1 VASLVSLRGKLT
13 QTDFLRGIVLI
24 ATYAAA
30 IILYPAPEDA
40 ANTPLYFSETYFGLI
55 GASIFLSL
63 LAWPVRKGGWLHPV
77 LLFRAYVLV
86 ILGYSLESYLSVKL
100 VLGIG
105 LMAEICLI
113 EEAPFDKIVALAA
126 FSFFMLAQ
134 AFPAFLGNSA
144 LSPVAPHPRPAELG
158 ALGLSLVLASAA
170 ACLLRTL
177 NRRQKE
183 LVDLV
188 HLHEV
193 NLDALAELNRNLQG
207 YAQTIDQE
215 SAERERNRISREIHD
230 ISGYIFTNLIAL
242 MDAAG
247 SLPREDQSGLTDVLV
262 AARSQAQEGLRET
275 RAALRK
281 LRSEHSGL
289 TDCTRAIHKIVSIF
303 RKVTKIE
310 VDVSFGN
317 MPHSLPQETSLAL
330 YRTVQEALT
339 NAVRHGKAT
348 KVRAGFWVDKGLLS
362 LSIVDNGKGAFDIVK
377 GIGIRGMEERIGG
390 LGGRVRIGQAAEGGF
405 SLWIDI
411 PLAPKIPE
419 SGTGSGT
426 LPPLAFRS
434 GV

>member
-1 VASLVSLRGKLT
+1 MASTVSLRWKLT
-13 QTDFLRGIVLI
+13 QTDFLRIMALLSTYAVAIVL
-24 ATYAAA
+24 
-30 IILYPAPEDA
+30 YPSPENA
-40 ANTPLYFSETYFGLI
+40 ANPPPYFAETYFGLI
-55 GASIFLSL
+55 GASIVLSL
-63 LAWPVRKGGWLHPV
+63 LAWLVRKGGWLHPV
-77 LLFRAYVLV
+77 LLFRTYVLV

-113 EEAPFDKIVALAA
+113 EEAPFDKIVASAA
-126 FSFFMLAQ
+126 FVFFMLAQ
-134 AFPAFLGNSA
+134 AFPSFLGNSA
-144 LSPVAPHPRPAELG
+144 LSPVAPHPKPTELG

-170 ACLLRTL
+170 SCLLRTL
-177 NRRQKE
+177 NRRQRE

-215 SAERERNRISREIHD
+215 AAERERNRISREIHD

-247 SLPREDQSGLTDVLV
+247 SLPRDDQAGLTDLLV

-317 MPHSLPQETSLAL
+317 MPHSLPQETSLTL

-348 KVRAGFWVDKGLLS
+348 RVRVGFWVENGELS
-362 LSIVDNGKGAFDIVK
+362 LSIADNGRGAFDIVK
-377 GIGIRGMEERIGG
+377 GIGLRGMEERIGG

-411 PLAPKIPE
+411 PLVPGPALSGKE
-419 SGTGSGT
+419 SE
-426 LPPLAFRS
+426 PRS
-434 GV
+434 GPPIKTGV